1 VSAAGSG
8 SIQIKGKGEN
18 LSPGELPLALPATV
32 RLVRSDA
39 YGPLQPVCGLVQ
51 LAGADILDVEAT
63 AAKDDQVLN
72 RWKTGS
78 GSIVGGLIRPGMD
91 GRFERLISTTA
102 QRIVAGL

>member
-1 VSAAGSG
+1 MARQQRV
-8 SIQIKGKGEN
+8 
-18 LSPGELPLALPATV
+18 
-32 RLVRSDA
+32 
-39 YGPLQPVCGLVQ
+39 PVPTVQ
-51 LAGADILDVEAT
+51 LALTITSFRIQSHATSVWCGATAGADVLDVEAT